1 MNTFFKSNKALFRF
15 LRTVAQAIVGF
26 LIDNIAMIVA
36 QTTFDATTQT
46 IIVSGVMAILSIAM
60 KYLGAEDEKVRD
72 NA

>member
-26 LIDNIAMIVA
+26 LIDNIVMIVA